1 MIIELMAEVK
11 RRYTLNDFSNIT
23 FDGFVYSLPEETI
36 RLISDLSSQVG
47 SPTYIKTPVFNK
59 VERNTDTT
67 VGDFKR
73 KRKPLKPI
81 EVLNDDD
88 WETIRTFQATKIVQ
102 KEGWEA
108 EMDTIRSSLN
118 KMTEKNYKEQSMIIM
133 DILNR
138 VLSETSEMEKVGN
151 AIFEIASNN
160 RFYSK
165 LYADLYGDLITH
177 FEIMKTVFDRNLTSF
192 LDIFDHIEHANP
204 DENYDDFCRINKNN
218 ERRKALSSFFV
229 NGTINKIISVEK
241 MVELNCYLLRN
252 VMQCIKEENKKSEV
266 DEMVENIAIL
276 YNKVWFEDDNLEEVL
291 WFMNTIRHLAHSK
304 SKSYPSL
311 SNKSIFKCMDMIEM

>member
-1 MIIELMAEVK
+1 MIIELMTEVK

-23 FDGFVYSLPEETI
+23 FDGFVYTLPEETI
-36 RLISDLSSQVG
+36 QLISDLTSQVG
-47 SPTYIKTPVFNK
+47 SPTYIKTPVFNRI
-59 VERNTDTT
+59 ERSLDNT
-67 VGDFKR
+67 GDFKR
-73 KRKPLKPI
+73 KKKTMKPI

-118 KMTEKNYKEQSMIIM
+118 KMTEKNYKEQSMLIM

-138 VLSETSEMEKVGN
+138 VLSETTSEMEKVGN

-165 LYADLYGDLITH
+165 LYADLYSDLISH
-177 FEIMKTVFDRNLTSF
+177 FEIMKTVFDKNWTSF
-192 LDIFDHIEHANP
+192 LDIFNNIEHAHP
-204 DENYDDFCRINKNN
+204 EENYDDFCRINKNN

-229 NGTINKIISVEK
+229 NGTINKIISVDK
-241 MVELNCYLLRN
+241 MVELNCYLLKN
-252 VMQCIKEENKKSEV
+252 VMESIKIENKKSEV
-266 DEMVENIAIL
+266 DEMIENIAVL
-276 YNKVWFEDDNLEEVL
+276 YNKSWFEDNESEEVV
-291 WFMNTIRHLAHSK
+291 WFVDTIRYLAHSK